1 MRGGQNM
8 SLIITVYCS
17 EGIVMAS
24 DSRSTYSYTETL
36 PPPDKN
42 MPSLVVRENGVHFTD
57 NAYKTFMSPNGI
69 GISVCG
75 CSSINGS
82 PITGMIEEFLLKN
95 GDLSVSELALKIREH
110 FSSLAPKDV
119 IEFVVA
125 GYEQKNGDFVQQ
137 IYRVITNCTEPQIV
151 DTTNSGALWGGET
164 DILSRLISDVYLRNE
179 QPDGKENYTLHAGH
193 PILWG
198 FFTLQDSID
207 FAQYAIKTTIDA
219 IKFQRRVKT
228 VGGPIDVLVIKP
240 TGAQWI
246 SRKEL
251 HSTI

>member
-1 MRGGQNM
+1 M

-24 DSRSTYSYTETL
+24 DSRSTYSHTETL

-42 MPSLVVRENGVHFTD
+42 MPPLVVRQNGVHFTD

-69 GISVCG
+69 GVSTCG
-75 CSSINGS
+75 CSSIHGK

-95 GDLSVSELALKIREH
+95 NDLSVSELSLKIREH
-110 FSSLAPKDV
+110 FLNLAPQDN
-119 IEFVVA
+119 IEFIIA
-125 GYEQKNGDFVQQ
+125 GYEQKEGHFIQRIN
-137 IYRVITNCTEPQIV
+137 RVNTNCAEPEII
-151 DTTNSGALWGGET
+151 DTFHPGALWGGET
-164 DILSRLISDVYLRNE
+164 DILSRLITDVYLRNE
-179 QPDGKENYTLHAGH
+179 QPDGKEKYTLHAGN

-219 IKFQRRVKT
+219 MKFQRRVKT